1 MISIFLSGLLTG
13 LSLIIAIGSQNTFVF
28 RQGLLKQHVLSLC
41 LFCSLSDALLIF
53 FGVFGIGILMNNFPK
68 LPIYLTILG
77 SIFLTVYGFSRFLAA
92 YKNKYKVL
100 NSNNAGDLKKI
111 LYIGAALTWLNPHVY
126 LDTFGLIGTISIQYN
141 SFNDKLYFA
150 LGATTA
156 SFMFFF
162 LLGYCA
168 QALSPFFTSNKA
180 WQVLDILI
188 GLVMLL
194 IAISLV
200 RSFLLF

>member
-41 LFCSLSDALLIF
+41 LFCSLSDAVLIF
-53 FGVFGIGILMNNFPK
+53 FGIFGIGILMVNFPK
-68 LPIYLTILG
+68 LPVYLTILG
-77 SIFLTVYGFSRFLAA
+77 SIFLIVYGFSRFLAA
-92 YKNKYKVL
+92 YKNEYKVL
-100 NSNNAGDLKKI
+100 NSNKAGDLKKV

-141 SFNDKLYFA
+141 NFNDKLYFA

-156 SFMFFF
+156 SFLFFF

-194 IAISLV
+194 IAISLI

>member
-41 LFCSLSDALLIF
+41 LFCSLSDAVLIF
-53 FGVFGIGILMNNFPK
+53 FGIFGIGILMVNFPK
-68 LPIYLTILG
+68 LPVYLTILG
-77 SIFLTVYGFSRFLAA
+77 SIFLIVYGFSRFLAA
-92 YKNKYKVL
+92 YKNEYIVL
-100 NSNNAGDLKKI
+100 NSNKAGDLKKV

-126 LDTFGLIGTISIQYN
+126 LDTFGLIGTISIQYTN
-141 SFNDKLYFA
+141 FDDKLYFA

-156 SFMFFF
+156 SFLFFF

-168 QALSPFFTSNKA
+168 QTLSPFFTSNKA

-194 IAISLV
+194 IAISLI

>member
-1 MISIFLSGLLTG
+1 MISIFLSGPLTG

-41 LFCSLSDALLIF
+41 LFCSLSDAVLIF
-53 FGVFGIGILMNNFPK
+53 FGIFGIGILMVNFPK
-68 LPIYLTILG
+68 LPVYLTILG
-77 SIFLTVYGFSRFLAA
+77 SIFLIVYGFSRFLAA
-92 YKNKYKVL
+92 YKNEYIVL
-100 NSNNAGDLKKI
+100 NSNKAGDLKKV

-126 LDTFGLIGTISIQYN
+126 LDTFGLIGTISIQYTN
-141 SFNDKLYFA
+141 FDDKLYFA

-156 SFMFFF
+156 SFLFFF

-168 QALSPFFTSNKA
+168 QTLSPFFTSNKA

-194 IAISLV
+194 IAISLI